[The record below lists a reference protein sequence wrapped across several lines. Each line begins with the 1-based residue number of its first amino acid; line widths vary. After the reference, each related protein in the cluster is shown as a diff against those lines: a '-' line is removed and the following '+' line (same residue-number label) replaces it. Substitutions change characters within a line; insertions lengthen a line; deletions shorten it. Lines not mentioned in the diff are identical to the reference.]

1 MKKKQLIPAALLV
14 LLAACGNPKNNNEA
28 KGLTAIDVESAAEN
42 LQELK
47 LSQLGST
54 VRYVP
59 LETNDSCLIGNR
71 PSIMVLAEHILVQ
84 SNNNLYCFDKKT
96 GRFLNSIGHVGED
109 PKGYSQG
116 GLPTYNERNGLLYF
130 TRRPNALQ
138 RYDLRGTY
146 QGKAV
151 IPTPPAMPSD
161 YGFADTLVVGYYNNI
176 AQQKT
181 HQRMLGLF
189 TEAGLLTDTIV
200 SPLPPLPTMTLEDI
214 ASISIMRLGIARA
227 IHTRFKDGTFSFS
240 ITSPTTLWSYDGRL
254 RFKDTFND
262 TVYNV
267 SAAGRLTPA
276 FVFGTGE
283 RRLEPKGHWNDN
295 ETKGT
300 LLPTFVLETE
310 RNIFFQCLEDLLKN
324 TLNGIYD
331 KQTGTTHMYEEKAGL
346 TDDINHFLPF
356 HPAACS
362 PQGEYAQLVEAT
374 NVLDFLNEH
383 PETKDN
389 PAHAP
394 LLKLGEE
401 DNPVVVLVK

>member
-1 MKKKQLIPAALLV
+1 MKKKQLISAALLA
-14 LLAACGNPKNNNEA
+14 LLAACGNPKNNETTE
-28 KGLTAIDVESAAEN
+28 GLTVIDVESAAEN

-47 LSQLGST
+47 LSQLGTT

-84 SNNNLYCFDKKT
+84 SNNNLYCFDKET

-130 TRRPNALQ
+130 TRQPNALQ

-151 IPTPPAMPSD
+151 IPTPPAMPSS

-176 AQQKT
+176 ALQKT

-189 TEAGLLTDTIV
+189 TEAGQLVDTIV
-200 SPLPPLPTMTLEDI
+200 SPLPPLPTMKIEDI
-214 ASISIMRLGIARA
+214 ASISVFRLGIATS
-227 IHTRFKDGTFSFS
+227 IHTRFQDGTSSFS
-240 ITSPTTLWSYDGRL
+240 IASPTTFWNHNGRL

-267 SAAGRLTPA
+267 SAAGKLTPA
-276 FVFGTGE
+276 FVFATGK
-283 RRLEPKGHWNDN
+283 RRLQPKGRWSDD
-295 ETKGT
+295 EAKGT
-300 LLPTFVLETE
+300 LLPIFVLETE
-310 RNIFFQCLEDLLKN
+310 RNIFFQCVEDLPKN

-346 TDDINHFLPF
+346 TDDINRFLPF
-356 HPAACS
+356 HPTACS
-362 PQGEYAQLVEAT
+362 PQGEYAQLVEAAD
-374 NVLDFLNEH
+374 VLDFLDEH
-383 PETKDN
+383 PEAKDN
-389 PAHAP
+389 PALTP

>member
-1 MKKKQLIPAALLV
+1 MKKKQLIPAALLI

-28 KGLTAIDVESAAEN
+28 EGLTVIDVESAAEN

-47 LSQLGST
+47 LSQLGTT

-59 LETNDSCLIGNR
+59 LETNDTCLIGNR

-84 SNNNLYCFDKKT
+84 SNNNLYCFDKET

-151 IPTPPAMPSD
+151 IPTPPAMPSS
-161 YGFADTLVVGYYNNI
+161 YGFADTLAVGYYNNI

-295 ETKGT
+295 DTKGT

-346 TDDINHFLPF
+346 ADDINHFLPF

-389 PAHAP
+389 PALAP